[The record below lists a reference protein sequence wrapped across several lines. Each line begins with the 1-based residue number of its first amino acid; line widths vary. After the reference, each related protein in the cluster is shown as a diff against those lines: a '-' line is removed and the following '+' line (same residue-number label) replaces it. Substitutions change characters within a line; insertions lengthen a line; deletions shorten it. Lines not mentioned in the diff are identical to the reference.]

1 VKGDVMIRPEESK
14 RRGTR
19 LQFTLKS
26 LLLLP
31 VLVVVAHLTLWPL
44 STYLYGSGIGWSRIY
59 PILAIAVIGGGAVAL
74 ILYKYGHP
82 ILGIA
87 CGLLVFHIVVVGWLV
102 FCLGIPTE
110 WIYEHLRQ

>member
-1 VKGDVMIRPEESK
+1 MIRPEESK

-19 LQFTLKS
+19 LQFSLQS

-31 VLVVVAHLTLWPL
+31 TLVPVAYYALWPL
-44 STYLYGSGIGWSRIY
+44 STYLYGSAIDPARIY
-59 PILAIAVIGGGAVAL
+59 PILAIAVIGGGGVAL
-74 ILYKYGHP
+74 IMYRYAHP

-102 FCLGIPTE
+102 ICIGIPTE
-110 WIYEHLRQ
+110 WIYEGC